1 MGRGS
6 VGPEMVGRRRELE
19 MELVLG
25 RGSTGEAL
33 EVELWRENHFVGRE
47 KKLERLD
54 EGDAERVIEGSEGDE
69 RALLD
74 GRFGCCCCCCCSW

>member
-33 EVELWRENHFVGRE
+33 DVELWRENHFVGRE

-74 GRFGCCCCCCCSW
+74 GKFGCCCCCCSW